1 MYSFLYTDVL
11 HLIYGHWLNM
21 HQEQIMFP
29 VILTIPIYQIR
40 FEEID
45 AFKSGLK
52 CVKDCCYWINK

>member
-1 MYSFLYTDVL
+1 MCYVTFN
-11 HLIYGHWLNM
+11 IWLLAKYAPGTN
-21 HQEQIMFP
+21 HMFP

>member
-1 MYSFLYTDVL
+1 MCYVTFNIWPLAKYAPGTN
-11 HLIYGHWLNM
+11 H
-21 HQEQIMFP
+21 MFP

-52 CVKDCCYWINK
+52 CVEDCCYWINK